1 MKILFDFDAKTI
13 ELKEPVE
20 LVKLYDTFDEY
31 CLDWK
36 EWIVVPTIVHSDIIW
51 TPTPTIPYSPSP
63 SIESYKITC

>member
-31 CLDWK
+31 GLDWK
-36 EWIVVPTIVHSDIIW
+36 EWIVVPTIIHSE
-51 TPTPTIPYSPSP
+51 PTWFNAFPYSPTIDP
-63 SIESYKITC
+63 YKITC

>member
-31 CLDWK
+31 GLDWK
-36 EWIVVPTIVHSDIIW
+36 EWIVVPTIVHSD
-51 TPTPTIPYSPSP
+51 PTWFNPFPYSPTIDP
-63 SIESYKITC
+63 YKITC